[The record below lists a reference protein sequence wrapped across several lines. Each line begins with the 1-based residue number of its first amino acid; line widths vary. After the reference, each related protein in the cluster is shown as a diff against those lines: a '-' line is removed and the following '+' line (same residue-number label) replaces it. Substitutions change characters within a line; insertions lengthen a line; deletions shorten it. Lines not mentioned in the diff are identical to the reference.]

1 MNGAM
6 KAIVKITKKHLNTIT
21 RNHLFNEETLY
32 TYLTEIESII
42 NGLPLTSL
50 SDDINDFEELT
61 PNQLLTGKASLNLL
75 ICPVEDHGDIANK
88 QKWRVIQ
95 VALTSF
101 WQRWIQQY
109 LPIMTQKNGT
119 YPLVILLTEI

>member
-75 ICPVEDHGDIANK
+75 ICPVEDHGEK
-88 QKWRVIQ
+88 
-95 VALTSF
+95 
-101 WQRWIQQY
+101 
-109 LPIMTQKNGT
+109 
-119 YPLVILLTEI
+119 